1 MSGIPRRHLAFGL
14 CLGLGL
20 PLLAQ
25 AAPSLD
31 DGVRTAVKTVMAEQ
45 DIPGLAVGITAPG
58 LRRLYYFGTADRR
71 TGQPVDSATLFEIG
85 SLSKTYTATLGAYA
99 AVTGRLRLDESA
111 AKVRPALAGS
121 AIGQASLLQLA
132 TYTAGGLPL
141 QFPDSVTRE
150 DQATAFY
157 RDFQPPFPA
166 GSRRLYANP
175 SIGLFGALA
184 AQRLDEPFATAL
196 QRHVLTPLGLSHTYL
211 QVPTAEQGHYAWGH
225 GKNGEPLRVNP
236 GVYAE
241 EAYGIKTTASD
252 LLGFVEAN
260 LNPSRL
266 PGPLA
271 KVIAITQQ
279 GYYRSGPLTQ
289 GLGWE
294 AYAYP
299 LPKARLLAGNTP
311 AMALE
316 PQPVQWQHPPLP
328 ASGAR
333 LLNKT
338 GSTNGFGAY
347 ALFIPER
354 QIGVVILANRNYPIP
369 ARIEAAWRILQQ
381 LDSKVQ

>member
-1 MSGIPRRHLAFGL
+1 MSGIPRAHRSCGL
-14 CLGLGL
+14 LLGLAL
-20 PLLAQ
+20 PILAQ

-31 DGVRTAVKTVMAEQ
+31 DEVRTAARAVMAEQ
-45 DIPGLAVGITAPG
+45 DVPGLAIGVSAPG
-58 LRRLYYFGTADRR
+58 LRRLYYFGVADRR
-71 TGQPVDSATLFEIG
+71 SSQRVDAATLFEIG

-99 AVTGRLRLDESA
+99 AATGRLRLDESA
-111 AKVRPALAGS
+111 AQVHPALAGS

-132 TYTAGGLPL
+132 TYSAGGLPL
-141 QFPDSVTRE
+141 QFPDAITTE
-150 DQATAFY
+150 AQTTGFY

-166 GSRRLYANP
+166 GSRRLYSNP

-211 QVPTAEQGHYAWGH
+211 QVPAAAQDHYAWGH
-225 GKNGEPLRVNP
+225 GKKGEPLRVNP

-241 EAYGIKTTASD
+241 EAYGIKTTAGD
-252 LLGFVEAN
+252 LLGFIEAN
-260 LNPSRL
+260 LNPGRL
-266 PGPLA
+266 SAPLA
-271 KVIAITQQ
+271 KAITTTQQ
-279 GYYRSGPLTQ
+279 GYYRSGPMTQ
-289 GLGWE
+289 GLAWE
-294 AYAYP
+294 AYPYP
-299 LPKARLLAGNTP
+299 LPKTQLLAGNTP

-316 PQPVQWQHPPLP
+316 PQPVDWQRPPLP

-354 QIGVVILANRNYPIP
+354 QLGLVILANRNYPNS
-369 ARIEAAWRILQQ
+369 ARIEAAWRILQK
-381 LDSKVQ
+381 LDGRVP

>member
-1 MSGIPRRHLAFGL
+1 MTAFPRLL
-14 CLGLGL
+14 LGLGL
-20 PLLAQ
+20 TLPLLAT

-31 DGVRTAVKTVMAEQ
+31 EEVSSAAHDVMAAQ
-45 DIPGLAVGITAPG
+45 DIPGLAIGVSAPG

-71 TGQPVDSATLFEIG
+71 SGQPVDAATLFEIG

-99 AVTGRLRLDESA
+99 AVTGRLRLDEA
-111 AKVRPALAGS
+111 VQQVRPALTGS

-132 TYTAGGLPL
+132 TYSAGGLPL
-141 QFPDSVTRE
+141 QFPDSVTSE
-150 DQATAFY
+150 AQATAFY
-157 RDFQPPFPA
+157 RAFQPPFPA
-166 GSRRLYANP
+166 GSRRLYSNP

-196 QRHVLTPLGLSHTYL
+196 QGHVLKPLGLGHTYL
-211 QVPTAEQGHYAWGH
+211 QVPATEQAHYAWGH
-225 GKNGEPLRVNP
+225 GKNDQPLRVNP

-241 EAYGIKTTASD
+241 EAYGIKTTAGD

-260 LNPSRL
+260 LNPGRL
-266 PGPLA
+266 PAPLA
-271 KVIAITQQ
+271 KALATTQQ
-279 GYYRSGPLTQ
+279 GYYRTGPMTQ

-299 LPKARLLAGNTP
+299 LPKAQLLAGNTP

-316 PQPVQWQHPPLP
+316 PQPVDWQHPPLP

-354 QIGVVILANRNYPIP
+354 QLGLVILANRNYPIQ
-369 ARIEAAWRILQQ
+369 ARIEAAWRILQK
-381 LDSKVQ
+381 LDSRVQ

>member
-1 MSGIPRRHLAFGL
+1 MSGIPRAPLRFGL
-14 CLGLGL
+14 CLGLAL
-20 PLLAQ
+20 PILAQ
-25 AAPSLD
+25 AAPGLD
-31 DGVRTAVKTVMAEQ
+31 DEVSAAVKTVMAEQ
-45 DIPGLAVGITAPG
+45 DIPGLAVGVTAPG

-71 TGQPVDSATLFEIG
+71 SGQPVDAATLFEIG

-111 AKVRPALAGS
+111 AQVRPALAGS

-132 TYTAGGLPL
+132 TYSAGGLPL
-141 QFPDSVTRE
+141 QFPDSVTRD
-150 DQATAFY
+150 DQTTAFY
-157 RDFQPPFPA
+157 RAFQPPFPA
-166 GSRRLYANP
+166 GSHRLYSNP

-196 QRHVLTPLGLSHTYL
+196 QRHVLKPLGLDHTYL
-211 QVPTAEQGHYAWGH
+211 QVPATAQAHYAWGH

-241 EAYGIKTTASD
+241 EAYGIKTTAGD
-252 LLGFVEAN
+252 LLGFIAAN
-260 LNPSRL
+260 LNPGQL
-266 PGPLA
+266 PAPLA
-271 KVIAITQQ
+271 KAITTTQQ

-299 LPKARLLAGNTP
+299 LTKAQLLAGNTP

-316 PQPVQWQHPPLP
+316 PQPVDWQHPPLP

-354 QIGVVILANRNYPIP
+354 QIGLVILANRNYPIP
-369 ARIEAAWRILQQ
+369 ARIEAAWRILQR
-381 LDSKVQ
+381 LDSGGR

>member
-31 DGVRTAVKTVMAEQ
+31 DEVRAAVKTVMAEQ

-71 TGQPVDSATLFEIG
+71 SGQPVDAGTLFEIG

-99 AVTGRLRLDESA
+99 AVTGHLRLDESA
-111 AKVRPALAGS
+111 AQVSPALAGS
-121 AIGQASLLQLA
+121 AIGRATLLQLA

-141 QFPDSVTRE
+141 QFPDSVTSE

-157 RDFQPPFPA
+157 RGFQPPFPA
-166 GSRRLYANP
+166 GNRRLYANP

-184 AQRLDEPFATAL
+184 AQRLDESFATAL
-196 QRHVLTPLGLSHTYL
+196 QRYVLTPLGLSHTYL
-211 QVPTAEQGHYAWGH
+211 QVPMAEQAHYAWGH

-260 LNPSRL
+260 LNPTRL

-271 KVIAITQQ
+271 KAITTTQQ
-279 GYYRSGPLTQ
+279 GYYRSGPMTQ

-299 LPKARLLAGNTP
+299 LPKTQLLAGNTP

-354 QIGVVILANRNYPIP
+354 QIGVVLLANRNYPIP

-381 LDSKVQ
+381 LDSRVQ

>member
-1 MSGIPRRHLAFGL
+1 MPALKRLSFL
-14 CLGLGL
+14 LGLGLTL

-25 AAPSLD
+25 AATSLD
-31 DGVRTAVKTVMAEQ
+31 EEVRAAAQAVMAAQ
-45 DIPGLAVGITAPG
+45 DIPGLAIGISAPG

-71 TGQPVDSATLFEIG
+71 SGQSVDAATLFEIG

-111 AKVRPALAGS
+111 AQVRPELAGS

-132 TYTAGGLPL
+132 TYSAGGLPL
-141 QFPDSVTRE
+141 QFPDSVTSA

-157 RDFQPPFPA
+157 RAFQPPFPA
-166 GSRRLYANP
+166 GSRRLYSNP

-196 QRHVLTPLGLSHTYL
+196 QRHVLKPLGLSHTYL
-211 QVPTAEQGHYAWGH
+211 QVPATEQAHYAWGH
-225 GKNGEPLRVNP
+225 GKNDKPLRVDP

-241 EAYGIKTTASD
+241 EAYGIKTTAGD
-252 LLGFVEAN
+252 LLSFVEAN
-260 LNPSRL
+260 LNPARL

-271 KVIAITQQ
+271 KAITTTQQ
-279 GYYRSGPLTQ
+279 GYYRSGPLIQ

-299 LPKARLLAGNTP
+299 LPKAELLAGNTP

-347 ALFIPER
+347 ALFVPER
-354 QIGVVILANRNYPIP
+354 QLGLVILANRNYPNS
-369 ARIEAAWRILQQ
+369 ARIEAAWRILQK
-381 LDSKVQ
+381 LDSRVQ

>member
-1 MSGIPRRHLAFGL
+1 MSAFPRLSL
-14 CLGLGL
+14 LLGLGL
-20 PLLAQ
+20 ALPLLAN
-25 AAPSLD
+25 AANPLD
-31 DGVRTAVKTVMAEQ
+31 DEVRAAARAVMAEQ
-45 DIPGLAVGITAPG
+45 DIPGLAIGVSAPG

-71 TGQPVDSATLFEIG
+71 SGQPVDAATLFEIG
-85 SLSKTYTATLGAYA
+85 SLSKTYTATLGGYA

-111 AKVRPALAGS
+111 AQVRPALASS

-132 TYTAGGLPL
+132 TYSAGGLPL
-141 QFPDSVTRE
+141 QFPDSVTSE
-150 DQATAFY
+150 DQANAFY
-157 RDFQPPFPA
+157 RAFQPPFPA

-211 QVPTAEQGHYAWGH
+211 QVPAAEQAHYAWGH

-241 EAYGIKTTASD
+241 EAYGIKTTAGD
-252 LLGFVEAN
+252 LLAFVEAN
-260 LNPSRL
+260 LNTGRL
-266 PGPLA
+266 STPLA
-271 KVIAITQQ
+271 KALATTQQ
-279 GYYRSGPLTQ
+279 GYYRTGPMTQ

-299 LPKARLLAGNTP
+299 LPKAQLLAGNTP

-316 PQPVQWQHPPLP
+316 PQPVDWQHPPLP

-354 QIGVVILANRNYPIP
+354 HIGLVILANRNYPIP
-369 ARIEAAWRILQQ
+369 ARIEAAWRILQK
-381 LDSKVQ
+381 LDSRMQ

>member
-1 MSGIPRRHLAFGL
+1 MSGIPRVHRSCGL
-14 CLGLGL
+14 LLGLAL
-20 PLLAQ
+20 PILAQ

-31 DGVRTAVKTVMAEQ
+31 DEVRTAARVVMAEQ
-45 DIPGLAVGITAPG
+45 DVSGLAIGISAPG
-58 LRRLYYFGTADRR
+58 LRRLYYFGVADRR
-71 TGQPVDSATLFEIG
+71 SSQPVDAATLFEIG

-99 AVTGRLRLDESA
+99 AATGRLRLDESA
-111 AKVRPALAGS
+111 AQVRPALAGS

-132 TYTAGGLPL
+132 TYSAGGLPL
-141 QFPDSVTRE
+141 QFPDAITTE
-150 DQATAFY
+150 AQTTGFY

-166 GSRRLYANP
+166 GSRRLYSNP

-211 QVPTAEQGHYAWGH
+211 QVPAAAQDHYAWGH
-225 GKNGEPLRVNP
+225 GKKGEPLRVNP

-241 EAYGIKTTASD
+241 EAYGIKTTAGD
-252 LLGFVEAN
+252 LLGFIEAN
-260 LNPSRL
+260 LNPGRL
-266 PGPLA
+266 PASLA
-271 KVIAITQQ
+271 KAITTTQQ
-279 GYYRSGPLTQ
+279 GYYRSGPMTQ

-299 LPKARLLAGNTP
+299 LAKTQLLAGNTP

-316 PQPVQWQHPPLP
+316 SQSVDWQHPPLP

-338 GSTNGFGAY
+338 GSTSGFGAY

-354 QIGVVILANRNYPIP
+354 QLGLVILANRNYPNS
-369 ARIEAAWRILQQ
+369 ARIEAAWRILQK
-381 LDSKVQ
+381 LDGGVQ

>member
-1 MSGIPRRHLAFGL
+1 MSAFPRLAL
-14 CLGLGL
+14 LLGLGLTL

-25 AAPSLD
+25 AATSLD
-31 DGVRTAVKTVMAEQ
+31 EEVSAAAKALMAEQ
-45 DIPGLAVGITAPG
+45 DIPGLAIGISAPG
-58 LRRLYYFGTADRR
+58 LRRFYYFGTADRR
-71 TGQPVDSATLFEIG
+71 SGQPVDAATLFEIG
-85 SLSKTYTATLGAYA
+85 SLSKTYTATLAGYA
-99 AVTGRLRLDESA
+99 AATGRLRLDEPA
-111 AKVRPALAGS
+111 AQVRPALAGS

-141 QFPDSVTRE
+141 QFPDSVTNE
-150 DQATAFY
+150 TQAMAFY
-157 RDFQPPFPA
+157 RNFQPPFPA

-196 QRHVLTPLGLSHTYL
+196 QRHILKPLGLDHTYL
-211 QVPTAEQGHYAWGH
+211 QVPATEQVHYAWGH
-225 GKNGEPLRVNP
+225 GKNGEPLQVNP
-236 GVYAE
+236 GVYAA
-241 EAYGIKTTASD
+241 EAYGIKTTAGD

-260 LNPSRL
+260 LDPARL
-266 PGPLA
+266 PGALA
-271 KVIAITQQ
+271 KAITATQQ

-299 LPKARLLAGNTP
+299 LPKAQLLAGNTP
-311 AMALE
+311 TMALE
-316 PQPVQWQHPPLP
+316 PQPVAWQHPPLP

-347 ALFIPER
+347 ALFVPER
-354 QIGVVILANRNYPIP
+354 QIGLVILANRNYPIS
-369 ARIEAAWRILQQ
+369 ARIEAAWRILEKLEANRQ
-381 LDSKVQ
+381 

>member
-1 MSGIPRRHLAFGL
+1 MSGTPRAHLSFGL
-14 CLGLGL
+14 FLGLAL
-20 PLLAQ
+20 PGLAQ

-31 DGVRTAVKTVMAEQ
+31 DEVRAAAKAVMTEQ
-45 DIPGLAVGITAPG
+45 DIPGLAVGVTAPG

-71 TGQPVDSATLFEIG
+71 SGQPVDAATLFEIG
-85 SLSKTYTATLGAYA
+85 SLSKTYAATLGAYA
-99 AVTGRLRLDESA
+99 AVTGHLRLDESA
-111 AKVRPALAGS
+111 AQVRPALAGS

-132 TYTAGGLPL
+132 TYSAGGLPL
-141 QFPDSVTRE
+141 QFPDSVTSE
-150 DQATAFY
+150 AQAAAFY

-166 GSRRLYANP
+166 GSRRLYSNA

-184 AQRLDEPFATAL
+184 AQRLNAPYAMAL
-196 QRHVLTPLGLSHTYL
+196 QRLVLSPLGLGHTYL
-211 QVPTAEQGHYAWGH
+211 QVPSTMQSHYAWGH
-225 GKNGEPLRVNP
+225 GKNGERLRVNP

-241 EAYGIKTTASD
+241 EAYGIKTTAGD
-252 LLGFVEAN
+252 LLGFVEAH
-260 LNPSRL
+260 LNPGRL
-266 PGPLA
+266 PAPLA
-271 KVIAITQQ
+271 KALTTTQQ

-299 LPKARLLAGNTP
+299 LPKAQLLAGNTP

-316 PQPVQWQHPPLP
+316 PQPVDWQHPPLP

-347 ALFIPER
+347 ALFVPER
-354 QIGVVILANRNYPIP
+354 QLGLVILANRNYPIP
-369 ARIEAAWRILQQ
+369 ARIETAWRILQQ
-381 LDSKVQ
+381 LDRRVQ

>member
-1 MSGIPRRHLAFGL
+1 MSAFQRLAL
-14 CLGLGL
+14 LLGLGL
-20 PLLAQ
+20 TLPLLAKAATPLDEEVRAAAQ
-25 AAPSLD
+25 A
-31 DGVRTAVKTVMAEQ
+31 VMAAQ
-45 DIPGLAVGITAPG
+45 DIPGLAIGVAAPG

-71 TGQPVDSATLFEIG
+71 TGQPVGAATLFEIG
-85 SLSKTYTATLGAYA
+85 SLSKTYTATLGGYA
-99 AVTGRLRLDESA
+99 AATGRLRLDESA
-111 AKVRPALAGS
+111 AQVRPALAGS

-132 TYTAGGLPL
+132 TYAAGGLPL
-141 QFPDSVTRE
+141 QFPDSVTSE
-150 DQATAFY
+150 AQATAFY
-157 RDFQPPFPA
+157 RTFQPPFPA
-166 GSRRLYANP
+166 GSRRLYSNP

-211 QVPTAEQGHYAWGH
+211 QVPAAEQAHYAWGH
-225 GKNGEPLRVNP
+225 GKNDQPLRVNP

-241 EAYGIKTTASD
+241 EAYGIKTTAAD
-252 LLGFVEAN
+252 LLAFVEAN
-260 LNPSRL
+260 LHPDRL
-266 PGPLA
+266 PAPLA
-271 KVIAITQQ
+271 KALTTTQQ
-279 GYYRSGPLTQ
+279 GYYRSGPMTQ

-299 LPKARLLAGNTP
+299 LSKIQLLAGNTP

-316 PQPVQWQHPPLP
+316 PQPVDWQHPPLP

-354 QIGVVILANRNYPIP
+354 QIGLVILANRNYPIP
-369 ARIEAAWRILQQ
+369 ARIEAAWRILQR
-381 LDSKVQ
+381 LDSGAR

>member
-1 MSGIPRRHLAFGL
+1 MSAFPRLSL
-14 CLGLGL
+14 LLGLAL
-20 PLLAQ
+20 PLLAN
-25 AAPSLD
+25 AANPLD
-31 DGVRTAVKTVMAEQ
+31 DEVRAAAHDVMAAQ
-45 DIPGLAVGITAPG
+45 DIPGLAIGVSAPG

-71 TGQPVDSATLFEIG
+71 SGQPVDAATLFEIG
-85 SLSKTYTATLGAYA
+85 SLSKTYTATLGAYG

-111 AKVRPALAGS
+111 AQVRPALAGS
-121 AIGQASLLQLA
+121 AIGRASLLQLA
-132 TYTAGGLPL
+132 TYSAGGLPL
-141 QFPDSVTRE
+141 QFPASVTSE
-150 DQATAFY
+150 DQANAFY
-157 RDFQPPFPA
+157 RAFQPPFPA

-184 AQRLDEPFATAL
+184 AQRLDEPFAAAL
-196 QRHVLTPLGLSHTYL
+196 QRHVLTPLDLSHTYL
-211 QVPTAEQGHYAWGH
+211 QVPAAEQAHYAWGH

-241 EAYGIKTTASD
+241 EAYGIKTTAGD
-252 LLGFVEAN
+252 LLTFVEAN
-260 LNPSRL
+260 LNPDRL
-266 PGPLA
+266 STPLA
-271 KVIAITQQ
+271 KALATTQQ
-279 GYYRSGPLTQ
+279 GYYRTGPMTQ

-299 LPKARLLAGNTP
+299 LPKAQLLAGNTP

-316 PQPVQWQHPPLP
+316 PQPVDWQHPPLP

-354 QIGVVILANRNYPIP
+354 QLSLVILGNRNYPIS
-369 ARIEAAWRILQQ
+369 ARIEAAWRILQK
-381 LDSKVQ
+381 LDSRMQ

>member
-1 MSGIPRRHLAFGL
+1 MSAFPRLAL
-14 CLGLGL
+14 LLGLGL
-20 PLLAQ
+20 TLPLLAK
-25 AAPSLD
+25 AATSLD
-31 DGVRTAVKTVMAEQ
+31 EEVRGAAKALMAEQ
-45 DIPGLAVGITAPG
+45 DIPGLAIGVSAPG
-58 LRRLYYFGTADRR
+58 LRRLYYFGTVDRR
-71 TGQPVDSATLFEIG
+71 SGQSVDAATLFEIG
-85 SLSKTYTATLGAYA
+85 SLSKTYTATLAGYA
-99 AVTGRLRLDESA
+99 AATGRLRLDESA
-111 AKVRPALAGS
+111 AQVRPALAGS

-141 QFPDSVTRE
+141 QFPDSVTSE
-150 DQATAFY
+150 AEAMAFY
-157 RDFQPPFPA
+157 RDFQSPFPV
-166 GSRRLYANP
+166 GSSRLYANP

-196 QRHVLTPLGLSHTYL
+196 QRHVLKPLGLSHTYL
-211 QVPTAEQGHYAWGH
+211 QVPATEQTHYAWGH

-241 EAYGIKTTASD
+241 EAYGIKTTAGD

-260 LNPSRL
+260 LHPARL

-271 KVIAITQQ
+271 KALTTTQQ

-299 LPKARLLAGNTP
+299 LAKAQLLAGNTP

-316 PQPVQWQHPPLP
+316 PQPVAWQHPPLP

-347 ALFIPER
+347 ALFVPER
-354 QIGVVILANRNYPIP
+354 QIGLVILANRNYPIP
-369 ARIEAAWRILQQ
+369 ARIETAWRILQK
-381 LDSKVQ
+381 LDSRVQ